1 MVCKYEKR
9 KEEKIMFSEKCKQH
23 LTEQNET
30 GLQHMRAALW
40 TALRLQLLIP
50 VLVIHAF
57 APRFF
62 THTGSCVIQDILNDR
77 NAK

>member
-1 MVCKYEKR
+1 
-9 KEEKIMFSEKCKQH
+9 MFSEKCKQH

-40 TALRLQLLIP
+40 TALRLQLLVPMLI
-50 VLVIHAF
+50 IHSI

-62 THTGSCVIQDILNDR
+62 TNKGSEVIQDILDDR
-77 NAK
+77 KVK

>member
-1 MVCKYEKR
+1 
-9 KEEKIMFSEKCKQH
+9 MFSKECKKH
-23 LTEQNET
+23 LEEQNET

-40 TALRLQLLIP
+40 VALRLQLLVPMLI
-50 VLVIHAF
+50 IHSI

-62 THTGSCVIQDILNDR
+62 TNKGSQVIQDILDDR

>member
-1 MVCKYEKR
+1 
-9 KEEKIMFSEKCKQH
+9 MFSKECKKH
-23 LTEQNET
+23 LEEQNET

-40 TALRLQLLIP
+40 AALRLQLLIP
-50 VLVIHAF
+50 ALVIHAF

-62 THTGSCVIQDILNDR
+62 THTGSRVIQDILNDR